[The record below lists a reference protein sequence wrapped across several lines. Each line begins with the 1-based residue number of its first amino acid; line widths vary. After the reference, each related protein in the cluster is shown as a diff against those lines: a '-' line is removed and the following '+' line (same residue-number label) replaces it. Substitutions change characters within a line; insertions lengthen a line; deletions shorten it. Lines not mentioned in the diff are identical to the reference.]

1 MSSPT
6 LIYDTIVSFLNAT
19 TAGTTPNRTLT
30 FGTDTI
36 SEANVNTHISSVQ
49 GYLQWFLGSSIW
61 NSGDP
66 NTIGAVNRLWLLY
79 TCSYVLAALSGC
91 LLITGFDVQIG
102 DVRMSKSQR
111 GQRYQSLIT
120 GYMNEAKM
128 IIIQL
133 TQYTI
138 QTTGGNY
145 APAGMES

>member
-1 MSSPT
+1 ME
-6 LIYDTIVSFLNAT
+6 
-19 TAGTTPNRTLT
+19 PNRTLT
-30 FGTDTI
+30 FGPDSIT
-36 SEANVNTHISSVQ
+36 EASVNAHITSVQ

-66 NTIGAVNRLWLLY
+66 NTLAAVNRLLQVY
-79 TCSYVLAALSGC
+79 VSAYVLAALSGS
-91 LLITGFDVQIG
+91 LLITGFDVQVG

-120 GYMNEAKM
+120 GYLNEAKM

-138 QTTGGNY
+138 QKTGGQT
-145 APAGMES
+145 PI

>member
-1 MSSPT
+1 VNSSLSTPT
-6 LIYDTIVSFLNAT
+6 LTYDNVVAFLNAT
-19 TAGTTPNRTLT
+19 TSGMEPNRTLT
-30 FGTDTI
+30 FGSDTI
-36 SEANVNTHISSVQ
+36 SEASVNTHINSLQ

-61 NSGDP
+61 NSGDS
-66 NTIGAVNRLWLLY
+66 NTLAAVNRLLLVY
-79 TCSYVLAALSGC
+79 VSAYVLAALSGS

-120 GYMNEAKM
+120 AYLSEAKM

-138 QTTGGNY
+138 QKTGGQS
-145 APAGMES
+145 PI